1 MEKGPS
7 MAVTVRRFLVVSL
20 CVLSSARTWAQQYT
34 VTDLGTLGGDDQQMT
49 AAAAINGSGQVVGSS
64 PVQGSTGR
72 HAFLWSEGNM
82 QDLGLLPGS
91 TECFATAINDRG
103 QVVGYC
109 GGGVSIDKVFRWAAD
124 TGMTTIETPDWA
136 VADGMNNQGD
146 IVGSLNAT
154 PGSTTDIHAFRY
166 RNGAVEDL
174 GPGRASG
181 TNDLGQVVGSNTD
194 GTRAL
199 LWDEDGAHDL
209 GSLEGPDG
217 RSGAFAI
224 NADGIPAGNSTTG
237 GPFGERHAVLWT
249 PSGMSNLGS
258 LGGVYASANAIS
270 GDLIVGTSQTSDPS
284 QGGHAFLY
292 DNQGPGYPV
301 DLNDLIPSDAGW
313 ILRGASGVNAAGQ
326 IVGLGFVGHAQH
338 AFLLTPVPPTTTPR

>member
-1 MEKGPS
+1 
-7 MAVTVRRFLVVSL
+7 VTAS
-20 CVLSSARTWAQQYT
+20 
-34 VTDLGTLGGDDQQMT
+34 
-49 AAAAINGSGQVVGSS
+49 
-64 PVQGSTGR
+64 GSTISS
-72 HAFLWSEGNM
+72 FLWSEGNM

-91 TECFATAINDRG
+91 TECFATAISDRG
-103 QVVGYC
+103 QAVGYC
-109 GGGVSIDKVFRWAAD
+109 GGGFSIDKVFRWAAD

-136 VADGMNNQGD
+136 VAYGINSQGD
-146 IVGSLNAT
+146 MVGSLNAT

-166 RNGAVEDL
+166 RNGAMEEL
-174 GPGRASG
+174 GPGRALG

-237 GPFGERHAVLWT
+237 GPCGERHAVLWT
-249 PSGMSNLGS
+249 PSGISNLGS

-270 GDLIVGTSQTSDPS
+270 GDLRLDQLLRTLASAKSFHLSTR
-284 QGGHAFLY
+284 
-292 DNQGPGYPV
+292 
-301 DLNDLIPSDAGW
+301 SDAERTVAMVMSLPALLVLLV
-313 ILRGASGVNAAGQ
+313 IAAICGAIGRRLAGGGG
-326 IVGLGFVGHAQH
+326 GLITSIFIGFVGA
-338 AFLLTPVPPTTTPR
+338 LLGPWVAHQLNLSEPLMVHVGGRPFPIVWSIVGAAMFVALLHLIFRRRILT